1 MIIAYSNRLK
11 IVTNLSPNI
20 ILQFPCFVSYIMTYF
35 QEYFKHQNYIFIH
48 RFWQKC
54 KDSFQLSFKC
64 GLVTMFFFKIRI
76 VSKVTSAFEVI
87 ARSVNDHRRHE
98 WFSMNCIS
106 NINSDER
113 IYIYTNSRGSMAGA
127 QLMHMGRTNFREYNF
142 SAFLPF
148 SR

>member
-1 MIIAYSNRLK
+1 MQRFIPV
-11 IVTNLSPNI
+11 IVQMRIS
-20 ILQFPCFVSYIMTYF
+20 
-35 QEYFKHQNYIFIH
+35 
-48 RFWQKC
+48 
-54 KDSFQLSFKC
+54 DD
-64 GLVTMFFFKIRI
+64 GFFFKIRI

-87 ARSVNDHRRHE
+87 VRSVNDHRRHE

-148 SR
+148 QDK